1 MSCFPVGVRPD
12 LSEPTSMTLS
22 IPLFPLSA
30 VLFPGGVLP
39 LRIFEPRYLDMV
51 SECLKTDSGIGVV
64 LIRNGREAGEVAD
77 TYEVGTLCHIRYW
90 HKRPDGLLGVTLQG
104 EQCFR
109 VISTEVKPNQLI
121 IAEAELIPESPAIPV
136 TESHQQLVDLLK
148 QIINQLE
155 PPYTTLTPEYEDAAW
170 VSARLVE
177 LLPIDLPAKQE
188 LLMTEDAVQRLDTI
202 TTILN
207 KMDIL

>member
-1 MSCFPVGVRPD
+1 
-12 LSEPTSMTLS
+12 MTVS
-22 IPLFPLSA
+22 IPLFPLNT

-64 LIRNGREAGEVAD
+64 LIRNGREIGEVAD
-77 TYEVGTLCHIRYW
+77 FHEVGTLCNIRYW

-109 VISTEVKPNQLI
+109 VLSTQVRPNQLI
-121 IAEAELIPESPAIPV
+121 VAEAELIPDAPSIPV
-136 TESHQQLVDLLK
+136 TEKHQQLVDLLK

-155 PPYTTLTPEYEDAAW
+155 PPYSTLTPAYEDAVW

-177 LLPIDLPAKQE
+177 LLPIDLPAKQD
-188 LLMTEDAVQRLDTI
+188 LLMTEDVAQRLDTI
-202 TTILN
+202 TTMLN

>member
-1 MSCFPVGVRPD
+1 
-12 LSEPTSMTLS
+12 MTLS
-22 IPLFPLSA
+22 IPLFPLNT

-64 LIRNGREAGEVAD
+64 LIRNGREVGELAD
-77 TYEVGTLCHIRYW
+77 TYEVGTLTHIRYW
-90 HKRPDGLLGVTLQG
+90 HKRPDGLLGVTLEG
-104 EQCFR
+104 EQRFR
-109 VISTEVKPNQLI
+109 IISTDVRPNQLLV
-121 IAEAELIPESPAIPV
+121 AEVELLPEPPFIPV
-136 TESHQQLVDLLK
+136 TEVHQQLVDMLK

-155 PPYTTLTPEYEDAAW
+155 PPYTTLTPAYENASW

-177 LLPIDLPAKQE
+177 LLPINMADKQK
-188 LLMTEDAVQRLDTI
+188 LLMTEDAEQRLDVI
-202 TTILN
+202 TTMLH

>member
-1 MSCFPVGVRPD
+1 MS
-12 LSEPTSMTLS
+12 LT
-22 IPLFPLSA
+22 IPLFPLNT

-39 LRIFEPRYLDMV
+39 LRVFEPRYLDMV

-64 LIRNGREAGEVAD
+64 LIRNGREVGEIAD
-77 TYEVGTLCHIRYW
+77 TYDIGTLSNIRYW

-104 EQCFR
+104 EQRFR
-109 VISTEVKPNQLI
+109 IISTDIRPNQLI
-121 IAEAELIPESPAIPV
+121 MAEVEMLAEPPFIPV
-136 TESHQQLVDLLK
+136 TESHHQLVDMLK

-155 PPYTTLTPEYEDAAW
+155 PPYTTLTPAYENASW

-177 LLPIDLPAKQE
+177 LLPIDMADKQK
-188 LLMTEDAVQRLDTI
+188 LLTTDDAEQRLDAI
-202 TTILN
+202 TTMLH

>member
-1 MSCFPVGVRPD
+1 MSCFLVGARPD

-51 SECLKTDSGIGVV
+51 SECLKTDSGIGVI
-64 LIRNGREAGEVAD
+64 LIRDGREAGEAVD

-109 VISTEVKPNQLI
+109 VITREVRPNQLI
-121 IAEAELIPESPAIPV
+121 IAEAEMIPESPTIPV
-136 TESHQQLVDLLK
+136 TESHQHLVDLLK

-155 PPYTTLTPEYEDAAW
+155 PPYSTLTPAYEDAAW

-177 LLPIDLPAKQE
+177 LLPFDLAAKQE
-188 LLMTEDAVQRLDTI
+188 LLMSEDAVQRLDTI
-202 TTILN
+202 TAMLR

>member
-1 MSCFPVGVRPD
+1 MSCFPVGARPD

-64 LIRNGREAGEVAD
+64 LIRNGRETGEVAE

-155 PPYTTLTPEYEDAAW
+155 PPYTTLTPAYEDAAW

>member
-1 MSCFPVGVRPD
+1 
-12 LSEPTSMTLS
+12 MTVS
-22 IPLFPLSA
+22 IPLFPLNT

-64 LIRNGREAGEVAD
+64 LIRSGREVGEIAD
-77 TYEVGTLCHIRYW
+77 TYEVGTLSHIRYW

-104 EQCFR
+104 EQRFR
-109 VISTEVKPNQLI
+109 IISTDVRPNQLL
-121 IAEAELIPESPAIPV
+121 IADVELLAEPPFIPV
-136 TESHQQLVDLLK
+136 TEANQQLVDMLK

-155 PPYTTLTPEYEDAAW
+155 PPYTTLTPAYENASW

-177 LLPIDLPAKQE
+177 LLPIDMSDKQK
-188 LLMTEDAVQRLDTI
+188 LLMTEDAGQRLDAI
-202 TTILN
+202 TAILH

>member
-1 MSCFPVGVRPD
+1 
-12 LSEPTSMTLS
+12 MTLS
-22 IPLFPLSA
+22 IPLFPLNT

-64 LIRNGREAGEVAD
+64 LIRTGQEVGEPAN
-77 TYEVGTLCHIRYW
+77 TYEVGTLTHIRYW
-90 HKRPDGLLGVTLQG
+90 HKRTDGLLGITLQG
-104 EQCFR
+104 EQRFR
-109 VISTEVKPNQLI
+109 ILSTQTRPDRLLIAEVKL
-121 IAEAELIPESPAIPV
+121 LPEPPCIPV
-136 TESHQQLVDLLK
+136 TANYQQLVDLLR

-155 PPYTTLTPEYEDAAW
+155 PPYTTLPPDYENACW

-177 LLPIDLPAKQE
+177 LLPFALTDKQN
-188 LLMTEDAVQRLDTI
+188 LLMNENAEQRLDTI
-202 TTILN
+202 TTMLR

>member
-1 MSCFPVGVRPD
+1 M
-12 LSEPTSMTLS
+12 MLS
-22 IPLFPLSA
+22 IPLFPLNT

-64 LIRNGREAGEVAD
+64 LIRNGREVGELAD
-77 TYEVGTLCHIRYW
+77 TYEVGTLTHIRYW
-90 HKRPDGLLGVTLQG
+90 HKRPDGLLGVTLEG
-104 EQCFR
+104 EQRFR
-109 VISTEVKPNQLI
+109 IISTDVRPNQLLV
-121 IAEAELIPESPAIPV
+121 AEVELLPEPPFIPV
-136 TESHQQLVDLLK
+136 TEVHQQLVDMLK

-155 PPYTTLTPEYEDAAW
+155 PPYTTLTPAYENASW

-177 LLPIDLPAKQE
+177 LLPINMADKQK
-188 LLMTEDAVQRLDTI
+188 LLMTEDAEQRLDVI
-202 TTILN
+202 TTMLH

>member
-1 MSCFPVGVRPD
+1 
-12 LSEPTSMTLS
+12 MTLS
-22 IPLFPLSA
+22 IPLFPLNT

-64 LIRNGREAGEVAD
+64 LIRNGQEVGELAD
-77 TYEVGTLCHIRYW
+77 TYEVGTLTHIRYW
-90 HKRPDGLLGVTLQG
+90 HKRSDGLLGVTLQG
-104 EQCFR
+104 EQRFR
-109 VISTEVKPNQLI
+109 ILSTEVRPNQLL
-121 IAEAELIPESPAIPV
+121 IAEVELLPEPPFVPV
-136 TESHQQLVDLLK
+136 TAIHQQLVDLLK

-155 PPYTTLTPEYEDAAW
+155 PPYTTLTPAYENASW

-177 LLPIDLPAKQE
+177 LLPFDLLDKQR
-188 LLMTEDAVQRLDTI
+188 LLMSEDAGQRLDTI
-202 TTILN
+202 TTMLQ

>member
-1 MSCFPVGVRPD
+1 
-12 LSEPTSMTLS
+12 MTLS
-22 IPLFPLSA
+22 IPLFPLNT

-51 SECLKTDSGIGVV
+51 SDCLKTDSGIGVV
-64 LIRNGREAGEVAD
+64 LIRIGQEVGEPAD
-77 TYEVGTLCHIRYW
+77 TYEVGTLTHIRYW

-104 EQCFR
+104 EQRFR
-109 VISTEVKPNQLI
+109 ILSTEIRSDRLQV
-121 IAEAELIPESPAIPV
+121 AEVELLPDAPFIPV
-136 TESHQQLVDLLK
+136 TTAHQQLVDLLK

-155 PPYTTLTPEYEDAAW
+155 PPYTTMTPEYENASW

-177 LLPIDLPAKQE
+177 LLPFDLHDKQK
-188 LLMTEDAVQRLDTI
+188 LLMNEDAAKRLDAI
-202 TTILN
+202 TSMLH

>member
-1 MSCFPVGVRPD
+1 
-12 LSEPTSMTLS
+12 MTLS
-22 IPLFPLSA
+22 IPLFPLNT

-64 LIRNGREAGEVAD
+64 LIRTGQEVGEPAD
-77 TYEVGTLCHIRYW
+77 TYEVGTLTHIHYW
-90 HKRPDGLLGVTLQG
+90 HKRTDGLLGITLKG
-104 EQCFR
+104 EQRFR
-109 VISTEVKPNQLI
+109 ILSTQARPDRLL
-121 IAEAELIPESPAIPV
+121 IAEVELLPEPAYIPV
-136 TESHQQLVDLLK
+136 TANHQQLVDLLR

-155 PPYTTLTPEYEDAAW
+155 PPYTTLHPDYENASW

-177 LLPIDLPAKQE
+177 LLPFALPDKQN
-188 LLMTEDAVQRLDTI
+188 LLMNENAEQRLDTI
-202 TTILN
+202 TAMLH

>member
-1 MSCFPVGVRPD
+1 
-12 LSEPTSMTLS
+12 MTLS
-22 IPLFPLSA
+22 IPLFPLNT

-64 LIRNGREAGEVAD
+64 LIRNGREVGELAD
-77 TYEVGTLCHIRYW
+77 TYEVGTLTHIRYW

-104 EQCFR
+104 EQRFR
-109 VISTEVKPNQLI
+109 IVSTDVRPNQLI
-121 IAEAELIPESPAIPV
+121 IANVELLAEPPFIPV
-136 TESHQQLVDLLK
+136 TATHQKLVDMLK

-155 PPYTTLTPEYEDAAW
+155 PPYTTLTPAYENASW

-177 LLPIDLPAKQE
+177 LLPFDLLDKQK
-188 LLMTEDAVQRLDTI
+188 LLMTEDAGQRLDAI
-202 TTILN
+202 TAMLH

>member
-1 MSCFPVGVRPD
+1 MSYCPAGARPD
-12 LSEPTSMTLS
+12 LSRTIPMTLS

-39 LRIFEPRYLDMV
+39 LRVFEPRYLDMV
-51 SECLKTDSGIGVV
+51 SDCLKTDSGIGVI
-64 LIRNGREAGEVAD
+64 LIRSGREVGEVAD
-77 TYEVGTLCHIRYW
+77 IHEIGTLCHIRYW

-104 EQCFR
+104 ERCFR
-109 VISTEVKPNQLI
+109 VISKEVKPNQLI
-121 IAEAELIPESPAIPV
+121 IAEAELLPESPVIPV

-155 PPYTTLTPEYEDAAW
+155 PPYTTLTPAYEDAAW

-188 LLMTEDAVQRLDTI
+188 LLMTEDVVERLDMI

>member
-1 MSCFPVGVRPD
+1 
-12 LSEPTSMTLS
+12 MTLS
-22 IPLFPLSA
+22 IPLFPLNT

-64 LIRNGREAGEVAD
+64 LIRNGREVGELAD
-77 TYEVGTLCHIRYW
+77 THEVGTLTHIRYW
-90 HKRPDGLLGVTLQG
+90 HKRSDGLLGVTLEG
-104 EQCFR
+104 EQRFR
-109 VISTEVKPNQLI
+109 ILSTEVRPNQLLV
-121 IAEAELIPESPAIPV
+121 AEVELLPEAPFIPV
-136 TESHQQLVDLLK
+136 TASHQQLVELLK

-155 PPYTTLTPEYEDAAW
+155 PPYTTLTPAYENASW

-177 LLPIDLPAKQE
+177 LLPFDLLDKQK
-188 LLMTEDAVQRLDTI
+188 LLITEDAGQRLDAI
-202 TTILN
+202 TTMLH

>member
-1 MSCFPVGVRPD
+1 MS
-12 LSEPTSMTLS
+12 LT
-22 IPLFPLSA
+22 IPLFPLNT

-39 LRIFEPRYLDMV
+39 LRVFEPRYLDMV

-64 LIRNGREAGEVAD
+64 LIRSGREVGEIAD
-77 TYEVGTLCHIRYW
+77 THDIGTLSNIRYW

-104 EQCFR
+104 EQRFR
-109 VISTEVKPNQLI
+109 IISKDVRPNHLVMAEVELLTEP
-121 IAEAELIPESPAIPV
+121 PFIPV
-136 TESHQQLVDLLK
+136 TEAHQQLVDMLK

-155 PPYTTLTPEYEDAAW
+155 PPYTTLKPEYEDASW

-177 LLPIDLPAKQE
+177 LLPIDMSDKQK
-188 LLMTEDAVQRLDTI
+188 LLITDDAEQRLDAI
-202 TTILN
+202 TSMLQ